1 MFKKIIMFGL
11 VLFPTLL
18 LAQHSVAG
26 KFSPAKE
33 FSYAFLY
40 HSTPMGTEYIDRSK
54 VEEDGSFSI
63 ALDSVAPPGIYKI
76 VYAIPPEDY
85 NFDLIYN
92 SKEDVVLTF
101 DLENGLEFTE
111 SNENKLWSSYT
122 KSMELVNRAISNYY
136 TKESTDKNAFNDIF
150 KTLKE
155 TQEAYENAS
164 KGTLAATF
172 IKANRPY
179 VPSVFENISTY
190 SKNLKENY
198 FQNVNF
204 EDPLLQSS
212 DFLTDRVLSYVFS
225 MSFKTSNESYKQDI
239 DQIVHLMSK
248 ANAKVKT
255 SLLQTIWQRFAES
268 NHDDM
273 ANYITDNYLL
283 DLSNE
288 MGYAQLAEILIKFKN
303 NSIGN
308 QAQNFDIHDQN
319 TGTTTTL
326 YDLHGAEQYLI
337 IFWSSSCSHCEE
349 ELPIV
354 KSLLSKNIKVVAI
367 GIEDDTLSWQKAIKN
382 FPNFIHVLALEK
394 WNNPIVNAYS
404 VNATPTYFLLD
415 ADKKIIAKPF
425 DLEAL
430 KGALKE

>member
-1 MFKKIIMFGL
+1 M
-11 VLFPTLL
+11 LFPTLL
-18 LAQHSVAG
+18 LSQHSISG
-26 KFSPAKE
+26 KLSPAKE

-40 HSTPMGTEYIDRSK
+40 HSTPTGNEYTDRSK

-63 ALDSVAPPGIYKI
+63 GLDSVAPSGIYKI

-136 TKESTDKNAFNDIF
+136 TKESTDINVFNDIF

-179 VPSVFENISTY
+179 IPSSFENISTY
-190 SKNLKENY
+190 SKNLKQNY

-212 DFLTDRVLSYVFS
+212 DFLTDRVLAYVFS
-225 MSFKTSNESYKQDI
+225 MTFQTSNESYKQDI
-239 DQIVHLMSK
+239 DQIVNLMSK

-288 MGYAQLAEILIKFKN
+288 TGYTQLAEILINFKN

-308 QAQNFDIHDQN
+308 QAQNFDIHDQI
-319 TGTTTTL
+319 TGKTTTL

-337 IFWSSSCSHCEE
+337 IFWSSTCSHCEE

-367 GIEDDTLSWQKAIKN
+367 GIEDNSDNWKKAIKN

-394 WNNPIVNAYS
+394 WNNSIVNAYS

-415 ADKKIIAKPF
+415 VDKKIIAKPF

-430 KGALKE
+430 KEVLKE